1 MHVERDL
8 TVTSL
13 LGTVL
18 IRRHLGGQVL
28 AQTYL
33 AHTCYLTTHDAT
45 PDGSIS
51 HPHFRFKSISTIQ
64 TASQHTWAED
74 GYLNRPHPLNI
85 GGDFWLDRW
94 LVCGWTWGWAYL

>member
-18 IRRHLGGQVL
+18 IQCYLGGQVH

-33 AHTCYLTTHDAT
+33 ARTCYLTTHDAT
-45 PDGSIS
+45 PNGSIS
-51 HPHFRFKSISTIQ
+51 HHHFHFKSISTLYRQ
-64 TASQHTWAED
+64 
-74 GYLNRPHPLNI
+74 LPNI
-85 GGDFWLDRW
+85 HGQRM
-94 LVCGWTWGWAYL
+94 VT